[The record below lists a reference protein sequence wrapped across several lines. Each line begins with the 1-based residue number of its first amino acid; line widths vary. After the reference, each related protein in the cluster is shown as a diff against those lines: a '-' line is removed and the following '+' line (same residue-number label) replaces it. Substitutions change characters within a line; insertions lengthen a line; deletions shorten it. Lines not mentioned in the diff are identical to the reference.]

1 MQELAQRIRTSRE
14 GVLEVKTAKEKR
26 EEFLRKET
34 PYIAKVNNWLDRINE
49 TDEACRAEVLERCAK
64 DPEARAYYV
73 MRSEEEF

>member
-1 MQELAQRIRTSRE
+1 VQELAQRIRTSRE

-26 EEFLRKET
+26 EEFLREDT
-34 PYIAKVNNWLDRINE
+34 SERAKVNAWLDRINE

-73 MRSEEEF
+73 MRSEEPN

>member
-1 MQELAQRIRTSRE
+1 M
-14 GVLEVKTAKEKR
+14 KTAKEKR

-34 PYIAKVNNWLDRINE
+34 PYIAKVNNWLDRIGE
-49 TDEACRAEVLERCAK
+49 TDEACRAEVLDQCAK

>member
-1 MQELAQRIRTSRE
+1 MRKNPVSTETSI
-14 GVLEVKTAKEKR
+14 KTDR
-26 EEFLRKET
+26 
-34 PYIAKVNNWLDRINE
+34 AKVNAWLDRINE

>member
-1 MQELAQRIRTSRE
+1 MGKLTRLKNASKDRQ
-14 GVLEVKTAKEKR
+14 
-26 EEFLRKET
+26 
-34 PYIAKVNNWLDRINE
+34 KVNDWLDRINE

>member
-1 MQELAQRIRTSRE
+1 LQELAQRIRASRE

-34 PYIAKVNNWLDRINE
+34 PYIAKVNNWLDRIGE
-49 TDEACRAEVLERCAK
+49 TDEACRAEVLDQCAK

-73 MRSEEEF
+73 ARSEEEF